1 MTPARRLVQ
10 IGLPKLAA
18 WLLLAFLFV
27 PILVVIPVSLTDRDY
42 LSLPHDGISLSHYAA
57 LVDWRTGWLSS
68 MATSLGIALATSVVA
83 TAVAAAYAIGAWA
96 YVGRWP
102 SLLRVVLLSPLI
114 VPPIIY
120 AVGMVKLWSRFGL
133 LDSWIGVTIVHV
145 MLAMPLAV
153 LAIGAS
159 LSNFDPRMVQAARS
173 LGARPP
179 TIIFGVILPNLGP
192 GVAAGAILAFI
203 TSWDEITVT
212 LFITGRR
219 IVTLPRRIWTSIADS
234 VDPALAAI
242 ASALLLATLLALLIR
257 LLVSERWASPTRR
270 NPKDTAKGTPS

>member
-1 MTPARRLVQ
+1 MSPARRLVQ
-10 IGLPKLAA
+10 IGLPKLGA

-42 LSLPHDGISLSHYAA
+42 LSLPQDGVSLAHYAA
-57 LVDWRTGWLSS
+57 LLDWRAGWLSS
-68 MATSLGIALATSVVA
+68 MATSLGIALASSVLA
-83 TAVAAAYAIGAWA
+83 TAVAAAYAIGAFA

-145 MLAMPLAV
+145 MLAIPLAV

-159 LSNFDPRMVQAARS
+159 LSNLDPRMVQAARS

-179 TIIFGVILPNLGP
+179 TIFLRVILPNLGS
-192 GVAAGAILAFI
+192 GISAGAILAFI

-257 LLVSERWASPTRR
+257 LFVFERGGSLSRS
-270 NPKDTAKGTPS
+270 NPKNAAKGTSS

>member
-10 IGLPKLAA
+10 IGLPKFFA
-18 WLLLAFLFV
+18 WVLLAFLFV

-42 LSLPHDGISLSHYAA
+42 LSLPQDGVSLSHYASLLDWRAGWLASMGTSLMIA
-57 LVDWRTGWLSS
+57 LVSS
-68 MATSLGIALATSVVA
+68 LLAT
-83 TAVAAAYAIGAWA
+83 TVAAAFAIGAWV

-102 SLLRVVLLSPLI
+102 SMLRVVLLSPLI

-120 AVGMVKLWSRFGL
+120 AVGMMKLWSRFGL

-145 MLAMPLAV
+145 MLAIPLAV

-159 LSNFDPRMVQAARS
+159 LSNLDPRMVQAARS

-179 TIIFGVILPNLGP
+179 TIFLRVIVPNLASGI
-192 GVAAGAILAFI
+192 GAGAVLAFI

-212 LFITGRR
+212 LFITGRH

-242 ASALLLATLLALLIR
+242 ASVLLLVTLLALLVR
-257 LLVSERWASPTRR
+257 VLFFDRGHA
-270 NPKDTAKGTPS
+270 PSR